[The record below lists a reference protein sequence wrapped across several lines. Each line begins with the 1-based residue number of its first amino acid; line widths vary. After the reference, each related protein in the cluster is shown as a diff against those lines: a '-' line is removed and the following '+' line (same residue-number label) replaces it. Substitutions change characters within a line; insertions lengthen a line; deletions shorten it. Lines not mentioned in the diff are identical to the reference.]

1 MNNKKYILKAIEKE
15 HQYKEFSES
24 EQIYDIFNIDLYQ
37 YFIVLDNNFDGDE
50 LFRKLKKFLGNQSN
64 SFEIDLESF
73 VSLINDENLEKL
85 LFSLINAIEYSNNFF
100 AWTLNQKNLEKKL
113 NHKLIGINE
122 SLISKIE
129 QISNVAKAR
138 TFARVLQDMPSN
150 LMNPYEFVE
159 KVKEK
164 FKGKKVK
171 IKVLNKKDLIK
182 NKMNLIL
189 SVGQAST
196 NECDEPRLMYIE
208 YIGNPDSNE
217 KIGFIGKGVCFDS
230 GGLNIKTGNHMRW
243 MKYDMSGAAIVASTL
258 LPIIENNLKVNAV
271 AIMPLVTNLVGSKG
285 LRPDDVVISYSGKT
299 VEIDNTDAEGR
310 LILADAISYACKDLK
325 VTEIYNI
332 ATLTGAMIYC
342 LGETYTGVW
351 STSDK
356 IWNNIE
362 TQAELSGELVWRL
375 PFHHDFKDLLKS
387 KYADI
392 ANSVSD
398 ARGGSSRA
406 AMFLKE
412 FVIGNVEFSHF
423 DIAGTGDAGNSGTGV
438 MLNTFYNIAAAKNNK

>member
-1 MNNKKYILKAIEKE
+1 MNNKKYILKAVVKE
-15 HQYKEFSES
+15 HQYEEFNES
-24 EQIYDIFNIDLYQ
+24 KQIYDIFNIDIYQ
-37 YFIVLDNNFDGDE
+37 YFVILDDNFDGDE
-50 LFRKLKKFLGNQSN
+50 LFRNLKKFLSNQSK
-64 SFEIDLESF
+64 SFDIDLESF
-73 VSLINDENLEKL
+73 TSCISKENLEKL
-85 LFSLINAIEYSNNFF
+85 LFSLINAVEYSNNFY

-113 NHKLIGINE
+113 NHKLININE
-122 SLISKIE
+122 LLTNEVKK
-129 QISNVAKAR
+129 ISNVAKAR
-138 TFARVLQDMPSN
+138 TFARILQDMPSN
-150 LMNPYEFVE
+150 LMNPHEFVE

-164 FKGKKVK
+164 FKGKNVK
-171 IKVLNKKDLIK
+171 INVFDKNDLIK

-196 NECDEPRLMYIE
+196 NVNDEPRLMYIE
-208 YIGNPDSNE
+208 YVGNPESNE
-217 KIGFIGKGVCFDS
+217 KLGFIGKGVCFDS

-258 LPIIENNLKVNAV
+258 YAIIENNLKINAV
-271 AIMPLVTNLVGSKG
+271 AVMPLVTNLVGSEG
-285 LRPDDVVISYSGKT
+285 LRPDDVITSYSGKT
-299 VEIDNTDAEGR
+299 IEIDNTDAEGR

-356 IWNNIE
+356 IWSNIE
-362 TQAELSGELVWRL
+362 TQAKLSGELVWRL

-398 ARGGSSRA
+398 TRGGSSRA

-412 FVIGNVEFSHF
+412 FIIGNVEFSHF
-423 DIAGTGDAGNSGTGV
+423 DIAGTGDAGNSGTGI
-438 MLNTFYNIAAAKNNK
+438 MLNTFYNIAASKK